1 MPCRLPSCVPEVPQE
16 PCSEPG
22 LRAGATTTI
31 HHRCTG
37 TSGVPQEPSTRAI
50 AQGSVWTNL
59 VTQAKREPVFPRPHR
74 PSMIIVDSCVL
85 HSCRRRMEHLRP
97 SNASKQQLTSRVR
110 TVGRPPHEGR
120 GKSSLPWTSTTTA
133 PSLVCVAT
141 SRRRTTPRRMASWP
155 DPCSRLRPYLA
166 CFRGGNHRCCLPPE
180 SFNVK
185 EHRWQ
190 ECLRALECK
199 PTGHAPP
206 PHV

>member
-59 VTQAKREPVFPRPHR
+59 VTQAKREPVFPRQSP

-97 SNASKQQLTSRVR
+97 SNASKQQLTRRVR
-110 TVGRPPHEGR
+110 TVGHPPHEGR
-120 GKSSLPWTSTTTA
+120 GEEFASVDFNDYCTELG
-133 PSLVCVAT
+133 V
-141 SRRRTTPRRMASWP
+141 RRDLTTPYNPQENGVMARSM
-155 DPCSRLRPYLA
+155 LKA
-166 CFRGGNHRCCLPPE
+166 KALPGM
-180 SFNVK
+180 F
-185 EHRWQ
+185 
-190 ECLRALECK
+190 
-199 PTGHAPP
+199 
-206 PHV
+206 